1 MSFIAAA
8 AISAGASLIGGAM
21 SSSAAGRAASAQA
34 DAANQ
39 AAALQAESSREQL
52 ALQREIYNQQR
63 ADIAPYR
70 QAGLTAQNRLLT
82 LLGLAPT
89 ADAMAPITQFDQ
101 PGYDRA
107 LDDYYAR
114 LDRMAAPQTAAMGG
128 GPGQGP
134 GYYINNPDE
143 SGPAQFWVSTA
154 GEPGTTG
161 AAPGMT
167 MADIP
172 MPTREQF
179 TSTIP
184 VDQLQVD
191 PNAPDYGK
199 YARDFS
205 MQDFQEDPGY
215 AFRLSEGLK
224 ALDRQ
229 AAARGGLI
237 SGAAL
242 KASQRYGQDMAS
254 QEYGN
259 AFNRYQINRSNQL
272 NPLMSITGY
281 GQTATNTLG
290 GYGSQYATGAANT
303 MSTAAANQVNAL
315 GAAGQS
321 RASGY
326 VGQAN
331 ALTGTASNLGNLYMQ
346 NQFMNRLFPSSGGG
360 FSTADAANLMYN
372 DTLPAWYS

>member
-8 AISAGASLIGGAM
+8 AITAGATLVGGVM

-34 DAANQ
+34 DAAAQ

-52 ALQREIYNQQR
+52 ALQREMYNQQR

-107 LDDYYAR
+107 LDSYYAR
-114 LDRMAAPQTAAMGG
+114 LERMGAPAAGAMGG
-128 GPGQGP
+128 APGQGP

-154 GEPGTTG
+154 GEPGAG
-161 AAPGMT
+161 GAPGMT
-167 MADIP
+167 MADIS

-259 AFNRYQINRSNQL
+259 AFNRYQVNRSNQL

-281 GQTATNTLG
+281 GQLATNTLG

-303 MSTAAANQVNAL
+303 MSTAAANQANAL
-315 GAAGQS
+315 GAAGQA

-331 ALTGTASNLGNLYMQ
+331 ALTGALGGLANTASDYMSL
-346 NQFMNRLFPSSGGG
+346 NRMFGGSPYG
-360 FSTADAANLMYN
+360 FSGTPSQYGGISNNTWFYGE
-372 DTLPAWYS
+372 

>member
-1 MSFIAAA
+1 MTWGAVAV
-8 AISAGASLIGGAM
+8 AGATVVTGAL
-21 SSSAAGRAASAQA
+21 SSSAAGKAASAQA
-34 DAANQ
+34 DAASQ

-52 ALQREIYNQQR
+52 ALQREMYNQQR

-107 LDDYYAR
+107 LDSYYAR
-114 LDRMAAPQTAAMGG
+114 LERMGAPAAGAMGG

-134 GYYINNPDE
+134 GYYIDNPED

-154 GEPGTTG
+154 GEPGAG
-161 AAPGMT
+161 GAPGVS
-167 MADIP
+167 MADIS
-172 MPTREQF
+172 MPTREEF
-179 TSTIP
+179 TTTIP

-259 AFNRYQINRSNQL
+259 AFNRYQVNRSNQL

-281 GQTATNTLG
+281 GQLATNTLG

-303 MSTAAANQVNAL
+303 MSTAAANQANAL
-315 GAAGQS
+315 GAAGQA

-331 ALTGTASNLGNLYMQ
+331 ALTGMASNLGNIYMQ
-346 NQFMNRLFPSSGGG
+346 NQFLNRAYPATGGNPNSPFLAGGGGG
-360 FSTADAANLMYN
+360 F
-372 DTLPAWYS
+372 

>member
-1 MSFIAAA
+1 MPDPVSGLAAA
-8 AISAGASLIGGAM
+8 SVVTGVMGAGA
-21 SSSAAGRAASAQA
+21 AGKAASAQA
-34 DAANQ
+34 DAATQ
-39 AAALQAESSREQL
+39 GAALQAQSAREQL
-52 ALQREIYNQQR
+52 ALQREMYNQQR

-107 LDDYYAR
+107 LDSYYAR
-114 LDRMAAPQTAAMGG
+114 LERMGAPAAGAMGG

-154 GEPGTTG
+154 GEPGAG
-161 AAPGMT
+161 GAPGMT

-191 PNAPDYGK
+191 PNAPDFGR

-242 KASQRYGQDMAS
+242 KASQRYGQDLAS
-254 QEYGN
+254 QEYGR
-259 AFNRYQINRSNQL
+259 AFDRYQVNRANQL

-303 MSTAAANQVNAL
+303 MSTAAANQANAL
-315 GAAGQS
+315 GAAGQA

-331 ALTGTASNLGNLYMQ
+331 ALTGGVSNLGNLYMQ
-346 NQFMNRLFPSSGGG
+346 NQFLNRAYPAGGG
-360 FSTADAANLMYN
+360 ITAAAPLAQPSYAQQLGGMSY
-372 DTLPAWYS
+372 L